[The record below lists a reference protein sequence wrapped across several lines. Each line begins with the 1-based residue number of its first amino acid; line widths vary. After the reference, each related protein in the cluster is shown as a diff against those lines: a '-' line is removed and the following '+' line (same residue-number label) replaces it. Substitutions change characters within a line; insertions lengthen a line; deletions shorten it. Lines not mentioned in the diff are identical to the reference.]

1 MRRNISNICLLLLPV
16 IYLLFYEMYLFNHFM
31 KYIEFITAAF
41 MIVLLFLSVYLLGFK
56 NNKHNTIMNNIK
68 SLVITYVV
76 TFFAISYGGGLFFGF
91 LENAYSLKFF
101 SIIDNTFAVI
111 VTLICTELFR
121 YNFIRANK
129 DKLGI
134 IKIMTA
140 VLTIFEILIS
150 IKLSSLT
157 GFSSI
162 FKITTSVALPIV
174 MKNITLSYLSY
185 QVGYQTTLIYR
196 LLMDIYIYI
205 APIIPDLGEYINSV
219 LGVGLPFLIYIKSSK
234 IIDEFNNGVEHDF
247 QEKKFGPNDY
257 VIIGIIGCIILMISG
272 ILPWYV
278 IGIATDSMNP
288 QILKGDAVVVK
299 KVKIPEELKPGVV
312 VTYFKDEKE
321 IVHRLIEVSEEEGK
335 VCYITKGDANPTA
348 DPGCITFED
357 IKGIVKTKIPYI
369 AYPKI
374 YLSELLD

>member
-1 MRRNISNICLLLLPV
+1 
-16 IYLLFYEMYLFNHFM
+16 
-31 KYIEFITAAF
+31 
-41 MIVLLFLSVYLLGFK
+41 
-56 NNKHNTIMNNIK
+56 MN
-68 SLVITYVV
+68 
-76 TFFAISYGGGLFFGF
+76 
-91 LENAYSLKFF
+91 
-101 SIIDNTFAVI
+101 
-111 VTLICTELFR
+111 
-121 YNFIRANK
+121 
-129 DKLGI
+129 
-134 IKIMTA
+134 M
-140 VLTIFEILIS
+140 
-150 IKLSSLT
+150 
-157 GFSSI
+157 
-162 FKITTSVALPIV
+162 
-174 MKNITLSYLSY
+174 
-185 QVGYQTTLIYR
+185 
-196 LLMDIYIYI
+196 
-205 APIIPDLGEYINSV
+205 
-219 LGVGLPFLIYIKSSK
+219 
-234 IIDEFNNGVEHDF
+234 HF

-299 KVKIPEELKPGVV
+299 KVKKPEELKPGIV